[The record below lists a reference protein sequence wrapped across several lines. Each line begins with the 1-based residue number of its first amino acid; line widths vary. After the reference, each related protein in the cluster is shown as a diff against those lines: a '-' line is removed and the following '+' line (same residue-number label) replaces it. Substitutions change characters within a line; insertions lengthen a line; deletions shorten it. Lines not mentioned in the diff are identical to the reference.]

1 MPFLSYSHHVS
12 VRQEA
17 RAAMSSL
24 STCKDKSRSD
34 AADRREVPQHL
45 EGAAGRCEHSLGC
58 FILCGV
64 VRALCLLRKT
74 PSPWKHRH
82 RALED

>member
-45 EGAAGRCEHSLGC
+45 EGAAGRCEHSLG
-58 FILCGV
+58 I
-64 VRALCLLRKT
+64 
-74 PSPWKHRH
+74 
-82 RALED
+82 